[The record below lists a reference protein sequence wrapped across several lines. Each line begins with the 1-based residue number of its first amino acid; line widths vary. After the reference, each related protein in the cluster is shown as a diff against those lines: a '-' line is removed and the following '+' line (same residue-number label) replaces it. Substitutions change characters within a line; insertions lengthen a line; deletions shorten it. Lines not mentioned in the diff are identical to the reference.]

1 MDRRQFG
8 KLVVGAGAATA
19 AASEGSDALA
29 QSQGAQSG
37 TQSAMQRIKLPSPS
51 DVLELPPELRPV
63 IEQSTPRFS
72 DGEYVRRQDA
82 LARVMQGAGVDHLL
96 IVSAQ
101 NVGNAT
107 RWVTSWPG
115 TTQALLIFKP
125 GEKMSMYVEYHNH
138 VPQARMLARDVDVR
152 WGEEKGIV
160 PVIDELGRRGCKR
173 VGVIGPLVGPRW
185 KALEA
190 RFEVVSLD
198 ADYIKLRI
206 NKSDEEIAWLRVGA
220 ALSDAG
226 MAALVGG
233 TRPGMSEH
241 DLGNMIER
249 AYVGLGGTHVIHFI
263 GTTSMAAP
271 DVCVPRQFTSR
282 RQVQPGDFV
291 FCELSAAWWDY
302 SGQVLRGFTV
312 EAEPTP
318 LYRDLHATAA
328 AAFDAITRAIRPG
341 VAAQDLI
348 EASSVIEKNGF
359 TTNDD
364 LVHGYGGGYFAPIL
378 GSKSRPAGHPAT
390 LTLQENM
397 CMVVQPNVITKD
409 EKAGVQFGELVR
421 VTKTGFESL
430 HRTPHGLFQAGQAI

>member
-8 KLVVGAGAATA
+8 KLVAGASAATA
-19 AASEGSDALA
+19 AASEPTDALG
-29 QSQGAQSG
+29 Q
-37 TQSAMQRIKLPSPS
+37 TQRMQRVTGASAS
-51 DVLELPPELRPV
+51 DVLSLPAELRPV
-63 IEQSTPRFS
+63 LEQNYPRFS
-72 DGEYVRRQDA
+72 DAEYARRHG
-82 LARVMQGAGVDHLL
+82 ARAKVMEGNGVDHVL

-125 GEKMSMYVEYHNH
+125 GEKMSMHVEYHNH
-138 VPQARMLARDVDVR
+138 VPQARMLARDGDVR
-152 WGEEKGIV
+152 GGGEKGIV
-160 PVIDELGRRGCKR
+160 PITEELARRGCKR
-173 VGVIGPLVGPRW
+173 VGVIGPLNGPRW

-190 RFEVVSLD
+190 KLEVVSLE
-198 ADYIKLRI
+198 ADYIRLRI
-206 NKSDEEIAWLRVGA
+206 DKSDEEIAWLRVGA

-233 TRPGMSEH
+233 TKPGMSEH

-282 RQVQPGDFV
+282 RRVQGGDFV

-302 SGQVLRGFTV
+302 SSQVLRGFTV

-328 AAFDAITRAIRPG
+328 AAFDAITKAIRPG
-341 VAAQDLI
+341 VLPQSLI
-348 EASSVIEKNGF
+348 DASGIIEESVF
-359 TTNDD
+359 TTCDD
-364 LVHGYGGGYFAPIL
+364 LVHGYGGGYFPPII
-378 GSKSRPAGHPAT
+378 GSKSRPAGQMPT
-390 LTLQENM
+390 FPLQENM
-397 CMVVQPNVITKD
+397 CMVVQPNVITRD
-409 EKAGVQFGELVR
+409 LKA
-421 VTKTGFESL
+421 
-430 HRTPHGLFQAGQAI
+430 